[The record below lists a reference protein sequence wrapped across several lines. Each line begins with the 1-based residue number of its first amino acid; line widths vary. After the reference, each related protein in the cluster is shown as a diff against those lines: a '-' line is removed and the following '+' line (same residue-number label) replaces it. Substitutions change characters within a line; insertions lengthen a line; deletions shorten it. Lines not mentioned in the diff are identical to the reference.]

1 MEKGEGCRCCGGE
14 RAAGVLCR
22 ECFWSLRGG
31 AGNELRCSA
40 HGRPVDTRTG
50 RRG

>member
-22 ECFWSLRGG
+22 ECHLGLRYWGSS
-31 AGNELRCSA
+31 EVRCSA